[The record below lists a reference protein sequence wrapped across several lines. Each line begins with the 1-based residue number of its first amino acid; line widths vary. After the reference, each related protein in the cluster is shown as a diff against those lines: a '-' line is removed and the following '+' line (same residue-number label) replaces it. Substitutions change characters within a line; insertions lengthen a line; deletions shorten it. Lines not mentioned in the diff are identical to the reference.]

1 MRTLTNSVIGAAML
15 ACAGISEAQGN
26 AWYNPYIRGVKAVE
40 SARYAEAVA
49 LLERAVAED
58 PRAARNKYIE
68 GVFRTDYVPYFYLAL
83 AYTRLGNFDRAAA
96 NAAKAEAV
104 VPPQLA
110 TRFSDLRSELSG
122 KPTTLAA
129 ASPATPP
136 AAASKP
142 AARVDV
148 PRTTSRADVKPQPQP
163 RQAEADAFRGD
174 AIVTTGQA
182 MVKRAPDVAFLTVG
196 VESRA
201 KNPRDAQRQ
210 NADEMAAVQRRL
222 IDAGVP
228 RDALR
233 TLGLDLQQEFDFTNG
248 RRAPRDFVARNT
260 IEVRIEEIARVGE
273 LVDLAVQ
280 GGATSTSGVRFDLR
294 DRAAVER
301 EAVRLAVADA
311 RARAEAAATGAG
323 RAIGRIIK
331 IEEGGGEGGPGP
343 LLPMAAS
350 RAADAAPTPVEP
362 GYIEIR
368 ARVTLTASMR

>member
-1 MRTLTNSVIGAAML
+1 VIGAAML
-15 ACAGISEAQGN
+15 ACAGLADAQNN
-26 AWYNPYIRGVKAVE
+26 AWYNPYVKGVKAVE
-40 SARYAEAVA
+40 SARYAEAVT

-83 AYTRLGNFDRAAA
+83 AYTKLGNLDKATA
-96 NAAKAEAV
+96 NAAKAETV
-104 VPPQLA
+104 VPPQLV
-110 TRFSDLRSELSG
+110 TRFSDLRRELD
-122 KPTTLAA
+122 
-129 ASPATPP
+129 ATPAP
-136 AAASKP
+136 VA
-142 AARVDV
+142 
-148 PRTTSRADVKPQPQP
+148 RADVSSSPRPAAPSTTTPRADTRRQPQPQP
-163 RQAEADAFRGD
+163 RPSDADALRPD

-182 MVKRAPDVAFLTVG
+182 MVKRAPDVAFLTLG

-201 KNPRDAQRQ
+201 NNPRDAQRQ

-222 IDAGVP
+222 ADAGVP

-248 RRAPRDFVARNT
+248 RRVPRGFVARNT

-294 DRAAVER
+294 DRAAAER
-301 EAVRLAVADA
+301 EALRLAVADA
-311 RARAEAAATGAG
+311 RARAEAAASGAG
-323 RAIGRIIK
+323 RAIGRILK
-331 IEEGGGEGGPGP
+331 IEEGRDDAIVMAR
-343 LLPMAAS
+343 PMFDVASAAQ
-350 RAADAAPTPVEP
+350 AAATPVQP
-362 GYIEIR
+362 GYVEVR

>member
-1 MRTLTNSVIGAAML
+1 MRTLRMSVIAAAML
-15 ACAGISEAQGN
+15 ACAGLADAQSN
-26 AWYNPYIRGVKAVE
+26 AWYNPYVKGVKAVE
-40 SARYAEAVA
+40 SARYAEAVT

-58 PRAARNKYIE
+58 PRAARSKYIE

-83 AYTRLGNFDRAAA
+83 AYTKLGDFDQATA

-104 VPPQLA
+104 VPPQLL
-110 TRFSDLRSELSG
+110 TRFSDLRRELG
-122 KPTTLAA
+122 AA
-129 ASPATPP
+129 PAPVARAAVPLP
-136 AAASKP
+136 A
-142 AARVDV
+142 
-148 PRTTSRADVKPQPQP
+148 RADVKPQPQP
-163 RQAEADAFRGD
+163 PSRPPDDTLRAD

-182 MVKRAPDVAFLTVG
+182 MVKRAPDVAFLTLG

-201 KNPRDAQRQ
+201 NNPRDAQRQ
-210 NADEMAAVQRRL
+210 NADEMTAVQRRL
-222 IDAGVP
+222 TDAGVP

-248 RRAPRDFVARNT
+248 RRVPRGFVARNT

-294 DRAAVER
+294 DRAAAER

-311 RARAEAAATGAG
+311 RARAEAAASGAG
-323 RAIGRIIK
+323 RAIGRIVK
-331 IEEGGGEGGPGP
+331 IEEARDDAVVVRPTFEA
-343 LLPMAAS
+343 L
-350 RAADAAPTPVEP
+350 RAAPAAAPTPVEP
-362 GYIEIR
+362 GYVEIR